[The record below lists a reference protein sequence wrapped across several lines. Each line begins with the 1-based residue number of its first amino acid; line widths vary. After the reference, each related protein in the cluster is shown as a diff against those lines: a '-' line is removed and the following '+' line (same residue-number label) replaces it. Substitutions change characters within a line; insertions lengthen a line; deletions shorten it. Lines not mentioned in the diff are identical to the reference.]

1 MIMSTLKRT
10 ILPLLVLAVKDFI
23 PVSEAS
29 PSYDASYVDD
39 GIYDTDGC
47 LCGMPNRDPGNSG
60 NIWNRI
66 LTRYPEEGETEENEY
81 PWMVRRY

>member
-1 MIMSTLKRT
+1 MSTLKRT
-10 ILPLLVLAVKDFI
+10 SLLLLVLAVKDLI

-39 GIYDTDGC
+39 GIYDTDRC
-47 LCGMPNRDPGNSG
+47 LCGMPNRDPGNSF
-60 NIWNRI
+60 NRI
-66 LTRYPEEGETEENEY
+66 INPDGGWGGETEYNEY

>member
-1 MIMSTLKRT
+1 MSTLKRT
-10 ILPLLVLAVKDFI
+10 SLLLLVISAKDFI

-39 GIYDTDGC
+39 GIYDTDRC
-47 LCGMPNRDPGNSG
+47 LCGMPNRHSG

-66 LTRYPEEGETEENEY
+66 ITRYPEEGETEENEY